1 MQNFKKIS
9 IVFLIVFLYLISG
22 PQLDNLYFHLREEHY
37 FTQLAIC
44 SILYSYILIKIFHI
58 INKLFPLKYL
68 AYKNTYIIV
77 LCIFVINLLLI
88 LSQSYDYFH
97 SAHDVQGY
105 LTDRPTVYYSTGI
118 YYSNFLFILYI
129 LYSIKHYNKYYG
141 TFLSYKTKYSFFL
154 HIVFL
159 FIYCIIL
166 SKLFFIM
173 FIVYNFT
180 IFMII
185 WM

>member
-1 MQNFKKIS
+1 MQNCKKIT

-22 PQLDNLYFHLREEHY
+22 FLLGIIFVDEVGSGF
-37 FTQLAIC
+37 FIALAIM
-44 SILYSYILIKIFHI
+44 SFLYYYILIKVFHL

-77 LCIFVINLLLI
+77 LCIFVINLLLT
-88 LSQSYDYFH
+88 QSYDIFP
-97 SAHDVQGY
+97 SGY
-105 LTDRPTVYYSTGI
+105 IRRYLRELPFM

-141 TFLSYKTKYSFFL
+141 TFLSYKTKYSFLF

-159 FIYCIIL
+159 FIYCMIL
-166 SKLFFIM
+166 SILFYIM
-173 FIVYNFT
+173 FYVYLIT
-180 IFMII
+180 ALVVI
-185 WM
+185 